1 MRRIYPQPIKVRAI
15 LVGTADCIRF
25 PLSFFVASSI
35 FHIAWAKDDLFSSFR
50 SEIEPILDRYCYDCH
65 GYGMNEGG
73 VVFDEFEEGK
83 DIHNQEL
90 WLKVLKNTR
99 ASVMPPDDEPKPTNS
114 ELKKIAR
121 WIKSEA
127 FKIDPEFPDPGHITV
142 RRLNRIEYR
151 NTIRDLMGI
160 DFDAMDAFPPDDSGE
175 GFDNIGEALS
185 ISPLLLEKYLDAAHA
200 IVAEAVPTQRRVVA
214 EKRVVGKDFIVSKG
228 ELAEVESKRR
238 KSIDFSFYN
247 SQIAKIGYSFQDSG
261 SYQIF
266 VDAEVEDESEDDVV
280 DPSRCRLTLKMDGQT
295 LFEKEFD
302 RSMRRLAPF
311 QINQSIDQGDKEI
324 AILIEP
330 LTPDTEKVGDLRVRL
345 ENITIK
351 GPIEPEYWVHPKR
364 YSRFFTEDPP
374 ASKKD
379 RRSYTKRVLR
389 EFATR
394 AFRRPPDEATVNRL
408 SKIADYYSA
417 QEGKTIEFGLA
428 QAMVAVLASPRFVF
442 REEGIER
449 LRSPE
454 KYPDVDD
461 YALATRLSYF
471 LWSSMPDEELFGLA
485 KENRLREN
493 LQSQV
498 TRMLKD
504 QRSQQ
509 FVENFVGQWLHARDV
524 VDGNINGLD
533 VFLRDHYDPEVF
545 EARKTFSAL
554 RLVPAAQRTE
564 EQKDAYAASRA
575 VVAKVSRQP
584 RPRFLRSTRDAM
596 RRETEMAFEY
606 VLKNNR
612 SLLELLDSDYTFL
625 NEDLAEHYGMEG
637 ISGSKMRLVKLAE
650 DSPRGGI
657 LTQGTIL
664 TTTSNPDRTSPV
676 KRGLFVMENILG
688 LPSAPPPP
696 DIPALEDAASE
707 EELSKLSLRETLAL
721 HREKPLCSS
730 CHNRMDPLGLALE
743 NFNAFGIWRDAEMG
757 HAIDP
762 SGRLMSG
769 ESFEN
774 IQGLKRILV
783 TKRKRDFYYCISEKL
798 LTYALGRGLEYY
810 DVETLDHLVETLQET
825 GGQPQALVLAIAQ
838 STPFQKTRGKAL
850 N

>member
-1 MRRIYPQPIKVRAI
+1 M
-15 LVGTADCIRF
+15 LCIRIL
-25 PLSFFVASSI
+25 LSFIAVISSSRI
-35 FHIAWAKDDLFSSFR
+35 TFAKEDLLRSFQN
-50 SEIEPILDRYCYDCH
+50 EIEPILDRYCYDCH
-65 GYGMNEGG
+65 GYGMKEGG
-73 VVFDEFEEGK
+73 VVFDEFDEGK
-83 DIHNQEL
+83 DIHNHEL

-99 ASVMPPDDEPKPTNS
+99 ASVMPPDDEPKPS
-114 ELKKIAR
+114 DLELKKIAG
-121 WIKSEA
+121 WVKSKA

-142 RRLNRIEYR
+142 KRLNRIEYR

-200 IVAEAVPTQRRVVA
+200 IVAEAVPTQPRVVA
-214 EKRVVGKDFIVSKG
+214 EERIVGKDFIVSRG
-228 ELAEVESKRR
+228 ELPEVESKRR

-247 SQIAKIGYSFQDSG
+247 SQIANIDYAFRNSG

-266 VDAEVEDESEDDVV
+266 VDAEVEDESEDDLV
-280 DPSRCRLTLKMDGQT
+280 DLSRCRLILKIDGQT

-302 RSMRRLAPF
+302 RSMRKLAPLL
-311 QINQSIDQGDKEI
+311 INKGIEKGGREI
-324 AILIEP
+324 AIQIEP
-330 LTPDTEKVGDLRVRL
+330 LTPDVEQIGDLRVRL
-345 ENITIK
+345 EHITIK
-351 GPIEPEYWVHPKR
+351 GPLESEYWVHPKE
-364 YSRFFTEDPP
+364 YDRFFLEDPP

-394 AFRRPPDEATVNRL
+394 AFRRPQDEATVNRL
-408 SKIADYYSA
+408 SKIADYYST
-417 QEGKTIEFGLA
+417 QEGRTIEFGLA
-428 QAMVAVLASPRFVF
+428 QAMVAILASPRFIF
-442 REEGIER
+442 REEGTER
-449 LRSPE
+449 LRSSE

-471 LWSSMPDEELFGLA
+471 LWSSMPDEELFKLA
-485 KENRLREN
+485 KANRLREN
-493 LQSQV
+493 LETQV

-524 VDGNINGLD
+524 ADGNINGLD

-564 EQKDAYAASRA
+564 EQKAAYAASRA
-575 VVAKVSRQP
+575 IVAKVSKQP
-584 RPRFLRSTRDAM
+584 RPRFLRSTREAM
-596 RRETEMAFEY
+596 RKETEMAFEY

-637 ISGSKMRLVKLAE
+637 ISGSRMRLVKLAE

-664 TTTSNPDRTSPV
+664 TTTSNPNRTSPV

-696 DIPALEDAASE
+696 DIPALEEAASE

-743 NFNAFGIWRDAEMG
+743 NFNALGIWRDAEMG

-774 IQGLKRILV
+774 IQDLKRILA
-783 TKRKRDFYYCISEKL
+783 TKRKADFYYCISEKL

-810 DVETLDHLVETLQET
+810 DVETLDRLVETLEET

-838 STPFQKTRGKAL
+838 STPFQKTRHKAL